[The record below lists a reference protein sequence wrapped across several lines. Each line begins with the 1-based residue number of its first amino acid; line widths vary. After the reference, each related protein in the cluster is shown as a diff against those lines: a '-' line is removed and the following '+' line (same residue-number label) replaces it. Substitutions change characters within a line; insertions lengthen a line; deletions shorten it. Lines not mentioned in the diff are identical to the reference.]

1 MYNKHGLIIDE
12 FEREFKSCNGKA
24 IAYKFL
30 GYDSLYD
37 LLVSIPEVVQV
48 LTITGGQTLLLAVQD
63 EKTQHIA
70 KMVGNQRDNVD
81 GFNRRTASIIS
92 RVDKDVKMKIEKV
105 KGFKDKQVSSYVK
118 KQFIELLE
126 QQSDDDGI
134 LLTDLPHFYERE
146 YGYKID
152 FDEFGFQSLEEFC
165 FHGLADSVDMEL
177 DKFQW
182 KIVEKGMIGSTKSLI
197 KSRDIPIKVNKNI
210 RCLLRDNPGGLT
222 EEEFK
227 QKYEER
233 HDPLKFRD
241 FSVNSIKELLLT
253 IPGTVKIKQSPSGSL
268 FYPTEESN
276 AESSDFNMTVIEE
289 FSRNVKAVLDGHLD
303 GVSWM
308 SFLNGYLGY
317 YGDIHEMV
325 ARAGAANVEALLKQC
340 DSVCTITKLKNG
352 GRWIWPAGQDVKVE
366 MPRTLKISLLH
377 TLHRILSKC
386 QDGRILLK
394 DLPKE
399 YHSLTGDNLD
409 YLQLGYKSLEKL
421 VTTIVNISNFQLELR
436 EDTLCGPQESKQED
450 VQELK
455 DVSPPSFQC
464 LESGWV
470 RIVTSQTPDR
480 LTMQT
485 EKMKSSLR
493 ALEVRME
500 TFYTWEMRGEQ
511 VAEGLRRGD
520 LVAALYTGEKYTCT
534 LL

>member
-1 MYNKHGLIIDE
+1 MYNKNGLVIDE

-70 KMVGNQRDNVD
+70 KMVGNQRESVD

-92 RVDKDVKMKIEKV
+92 RVGKDVKMKIEKV

-118 KQFIELLE
+118 KQFVELLE

-182 KIVEKGMIGSTKSLI
+182 KIVEKGMIGNTKSLI
-197 KSRDIPIKVNKNI
+197 KSRDIPMKVNKNI
-210 RCLLRDNPGGLT
+210 RYLLRDNPGGLT

-289 FSRNVKAVLDGHLD
+289 FSRNVKAVLVL
-303 GVSWM
+303 
-308 SFLNGYLGY
+308 
-317 YGDIHEMV
+317 
-325 ARAGAANVEALLKQC
+325 
-340 DSVCTITKLKNG
+340 
-352 GRWIWPAGQDVKVE
+352 
-366 MPRTLKISLLH
+366 
-377 TLHRILSKC
+377 
-386 QDGRILLK
+386 
-394 DLPKE
+394 
-399 YHSLTGDNLD
+399 
-409 YLQLGYKSLEKL
+409 
-421 VTTIVNISNFQLELR
+421 
-436 EDTLCGPQESKQED
+436 
-450 VQELK
+450 
-455 DVSPPSFQC
+455 
-464 LESGWV
+464 
-470 RIVTSQTPDR
+470 
-480 LTMQT
+480 
-485 EKMKSSLR
+485 
-493 ALEVRME
+493 
-500 TFYTWEMRGEQ
+500 
-511 VAEGLRRGD
+511 
-520 LVAALYTGEKYTCT
+520 
-534 LL
+534 